1 MAALKMLGVLGVK
14 CQPELIYS
22 NRFGSQVIFIFPS
35 YLRLVAFLAQGGV
48 KEGFTVKFWD
58 QS

>member
-48 KEGFTVKFWD
+48 KEGSTVKF
-58 QS
+58 